1 MAILDDARAILSK
14 EKTPVLWLMA
24 EKNGGEISLEDVLES
39 AHNGDAGTSE
49 ILDRAV
55 NQLATALKN
64 VIYVIDPAKIV
75 LYGRVFENSYYL
87 MRLLSELS
95 EGVDSGHNI
104 TIEKSRYNQQLEEKA
119 AGLLMV
125 EYYFEQGGML

>member
-1 MAILDDARAILSK
+1 
-14 EKTPVLWLMA
+14 
-24 EKNGGEISLEDVLES
+24 
-39 AHNGDAGTSE
+39 
-49 ILDRAV
+49 
-55 NQLATALKN
+55 
-64 VIYVIDPAKIV
+64 
-75 LYGRVFENSYYL
+75 